1 MKRIYSIL
9 TILMCFVSSI
19 FAEEYVNNDTIH
31 SLEEVS
37 VVSVYRNRINI
48 GSLISNTELQKVN
61 VGQGPDYV
69 FNRLPS
75 IFAYNDNGTNM
86 GYTYYRM
93 CDISCDME
101 SVVSD
106 R

>member
-37 VVSVYRNRINI
+37 VVSVYRNRINV
-48 GSLISNTELQKVN
+48 GSLISNTELQKVKHKGLYIHFCIGEQKKPTGAN
-61 VGQGPDYV
+61 V
-69 FNRLPS
+69 S
-75 IFAYNDNGTNM
+75 
-86 GYTYYRM
+86 
-93 CDISCDME
+93 
-101 SVVSD
+101 
-106 R
+106 

>member
-19 FAEEYVNNDTIH
+19 FAEEVVNNDTIH

-37 VVSVYRNRINI
+37 VVSVYRNRINV

-61 VGQGPDYV
+61 VGQGPNYV

-93 CDISCDME
+93 RGISCSME
-101 SVVSD
+101 SVVPD

>member
-9 TILMCFVSSI
+9 SILMCFISSI
-19 FAEEYVNNDTIH
+19 FAEEVVNNDTIR

-37 VVSVYRNRINI
+37 VVSVYRNRINV
-48 GSLISNTELQKVN
+48 GSLITNTELQKVN
-61 VGQGPDYV
+61 VGQGSDYV

-75 IFAYNDNGTNM
+75 IFSYNDNGTNM

-93 CDISCDME
+93 CGISCSME
-101 SVVSD
+101 SIVSD
-106 R
+106 G